1 MEDLNYF
8 FDLARKEASHY
19 PFEELQEAFTKR
31 LAVQPRFKKHHFFK
45 FSKLFLMTILF
56 FLALFQFSP
65 NESAKSHIVGQ
76 PTAKIIGQ
84 QKHTHRLHVKK
95 SVPDANSPART
106 KPKAVVG
113 PFKIPFLNDL
123 VQRQQLYFVS
133 SIPEVKQIGYASYF
147 PSFTEAEIAQN
158 NKRKKELVRAAF
170 KLDRKQFANLYEQ
183 GFGFAIQKTEI
194 SNLAYRTF
202 LIDLAVQNERD
213 KYELAKPDLDL
224 WTQLPNGEANQLK
237 AHYFSHPAFENYPV
251 LTISRIGAELYCEW
265 LSAEVQKLAELK
277 KAPSLLVR
285 LPTREEWVAAAS
297 NNGAHS
303 PYAWNGIYLR
313 DYRGLYLANLNTWS
327 TEPFKIEEDGGM
339 YSVPVTYY
347 STNALGLYNM
357 CGNAA
362 EMVYEDLISKTPGT
376 AGGSWMSSP
385 DEIKI
390 NAADPYA
397 GITEPSPYIGFR
409 VILIQTSTPYH

>member
-8 FDLARKEASHY
+8 FDLARNEAPHY
-19 PFEELQEAFTKR
+19 PFEELRESFTTR
-31 LAVQPRFKKHHFFK
+31 LTVQPRFQKHHFFK
-45 FSKLFLMTILF
+45 FSKLVLMSILF
-56 FLALFQFSP
+56 IWALFQFSQS
-65 NESAKSHIVGQ
+65 ESAKSHKAESPAVKIVG
-76 PTAKIIGQ
+76 KHHI
-84 QKHTHRLHVKK
+84 KHTHRHHVKK
-95 SVPDANSPART
+95 SAQEAADVFQTRP
-106 KPKAVVG
+106 VVEQLNL
-113 PFKIPFLNDL
+113 PFSNDFAPRQE
-123 VQRQQLYFVS
+123 VQFVS
-133 SIPEVKQIGYASYF
+133 FIPEDKQSVYASYF
-147 PSFTEAEIAQN
+147 PTFTEAEIAQN

-170 KLDRKQFANLYEQ
+170 KLDRKQYANLYEL
-183 GFGFAIQKTEI
+183 GFGFALQKMEVT
-194 SNLAYRTF
+194 NLSYRTF
-202 LIDLAVQNERD
+202 LIDLVVQNERD
-213 KYELAKPDLDL
+213 QYELAKPDLDL

-265 LSAEVQKLAELK
+265 LSAEVQKLATLK

-285 LPTREEWVAAAS
+285 LPTRQEWVAAAS
-297 NNGAHS
+297 NNGAQS

-327 TEPFKIEEDGGM
+327 TEPFTLEEDGGM

-362 EMVYEDLISKTPGT
+362 EMVYEDLITKKPGT

-385 DEIKI
+385 EEIKI

-409 VILIQTSTPYH
+409 VILIKTSATP